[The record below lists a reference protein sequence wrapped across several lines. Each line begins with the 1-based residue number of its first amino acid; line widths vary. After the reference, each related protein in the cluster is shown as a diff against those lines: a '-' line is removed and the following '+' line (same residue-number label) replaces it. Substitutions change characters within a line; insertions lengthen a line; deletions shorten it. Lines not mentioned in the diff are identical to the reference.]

1 MVATLALLQAWSAI
15 GQEMQESL
23 SLDSE
28 VTAPVAITDFLN
40 DTGNDTDNDTQS
52 AIPVDT
58 NLSTT
63 DTQNAFL
70 DLPVNQSL
78 IDTNLSTTDTQS
90 AFLDLPFD
98 RGMIDTNLDVTSTQE
113 EFLLDQPAETPGAF
127 YQKHQMMGGIESED
141 SSADQTSSFFK
152 KHQMMG

>member
-1 MVATLALLQAWSAI
+1 MRKTLALMVATLALLQAWSAI

-40 DTGNDTDNDTQS
+40 DTDNNTDNDTQS
-52 AIPVDT
+52 AIPV
-58 NLSTT
+58 
-63 DTQNAFL
+63 
-70 DLPVNQSL
+70 
-78 IDTNLSTTDTQS
+78 DTNLSTTDTQS